1 MRLIVLAFILWSS
14 GRVDAQ
20 SPGRWIP
27 PSDSLPVAVTDYD
40 ALKPMLRPAGD
51 TTYVINFWA
60 TWCVPCVQEL
70 PYFLALD
77 SAMAGQPFKLILVSL
92 DFRKDYVRRL
102 APFVRE
108 RNLERYVIALDDNRM
123 DYWINDVDPA
133 WSGAIPATLVRR
145 GETGRCYERTFHNL
159 SQLQDIVKPN

>member
-1 MRLIVLAFILWSS
+1 MRLILFALFLCAFS
-14 GRVDAQ
+14 RVDAQ
-20 SPGRWIP
+20 SQGRVVP
-27 PSDSLPVAVTDYD
+27 PSDSLPVPVMDYD
-40 ALKPMLRPAGD
+40 ALKPLLRPAGD

-92 DFRKDYVRRL
+92 DFRKDYIRRL

-108 RNLERYVIALDDNRM
+108 RSLERYVIALDDNRM
-123 DYWINDVDPA
+123 DYWINDIDPA
-133 WSGAIPATLVRR
+133 WSGAIPTTLVRQ
-145 GETGRCYERTFHNL
+145 GDTGRFYERTFHNL
-159 SQLQDIVKPN
+159 SELQDIVILN